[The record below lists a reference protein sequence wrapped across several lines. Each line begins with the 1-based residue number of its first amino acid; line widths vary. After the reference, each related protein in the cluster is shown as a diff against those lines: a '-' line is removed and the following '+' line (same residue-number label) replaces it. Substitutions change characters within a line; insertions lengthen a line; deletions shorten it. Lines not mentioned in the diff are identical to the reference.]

1 MSETPSPRSE
11 PQSAL
16 PAEQPPVDQVS
27 GVDSASPDAP
37 RHRARPAWL
46 LPFAT
51 GVVGFVLGVAGTA
64 VVTAQRDAASARAVA
79 AASASA
85 ASASASEASTQAA
98 VLTDAVRTCGL
109 TGSTGI
115 ELGDGG
121 ASLTFDMKGK
131 DDLSGAHVE
140 SINCLF
146 GKLDMPSA
154 VSSHMN
160 QTTSMDGRQT
170 ESWGNLTISWSYH
183 PDRGLDGVLTIAE
196 K

>member
-1 MSETPSPRSE
+1 MSETPSPGPDPRA
-11 PQSAL
+11 AL
-16 PAEQPPVDQVS
+16 PAEQPPADQFTV
-27 GVDSASPDAP
+27 VDSASPDAP
-37 RHRARPAWL
+37 RHRPRPAWL
-46 LPFAT
+46 LPVVT
-51 GVVGFVLGVAGTA
+51 GVIGLVLGISGMA

-85 ASASASEASTQAA
+85 ASASASEVAARAA

-131 DDLSGAHVE
+131 DDRSGAHVE

-154 VSSHMN
+154 VSSHIS
-160 QTTSMDGRQT
+160 QTTSMDG
-170 ESWGNLTISWSYH
+170 
-183 PDRGLDGVLTIAE
+183 
-196 K
+196 